1 MKVSRVF
8 LFFFMLLIHRA
19 IVYLNHLGKC
29 LSDSLSLSH
38 PPTNFLS
45 LFLFHPHPPL
55 SFYIFV
61 SYLFYY
67 SLNFLYLS
75 IFRFLFLPTTL
86 DFLSGLVSLFTLSMF
101 LFPFL
106 SVNISLNFFLILFFF
121 PLLFLFLSNLVI
133 FFFSCFFFFFSP
145 FLYSVYF
152 LSLSHI
158 VFISDSLLC
167 IFLSHF
173 ISLCVFSLYISL
185 SCFPLSFFL
194 SSCLRRTGSA

>member
-1 MKVSRVF
+1 MWRVECVCGVVRLTKF
-8 LFFFMLLIHRA
+8 ILYMSLHCLRETNESFKGFSFFFMLLIHRA

-29 LSDSLSLSH
+29 LITTLSDSLSLSH

-106 SVNISLNFFLILFFF
+106 SVNISLNFFF
-121 PLLFLFLSNLVI
+121 
-133 FFFSCFFFFFSP
+133 
-145 FLYSVYF
+145 
-152 LSLSHI
+152 
-158 VFISDSLLC
+158 
-167 IFLSHF
+167 
-173 ISLCVFSLYISL
+173 
-185 SCFPLSFFL
+185 
-194 SSCLRRTGSA
+194 